1 MVKVMEQNNGDHQ
14 DDDVDTCNEMTLT
27 TIIMYQ

>member
-14 DDDVDTCNEMTLT
+14 DDDVDTCNEKDLDDNHNVS
-27 TIIMYQ
+27 

>member
-14 DDDVDTCNEMTLT
+14 VDDGNTCNEDDLDDNHNVS
-27 TIIMYQ
+27 